1 MKPEEKTQ
9 HTPGPW
15 NLNPV
20 FQMEGYG
27 YFISCIRDGTETV
40 MANPNIAQVFLLGDG
55 NGEAEANASLIAA
68 APDLLAEME
77 KLLWVARSYEVTWVA
92 RSYEV
97 TPDGEEKTLLWLS
110 ASHLKRI
117 EIAIAKARGAQ

>member
-77 KLLWVARSYEVTWVA
+77 KLLWVARSYEVT
-92 RSYEV
+92 
-97 TPDGEEKTLLWLS
+97 PDGEEKTLLWLS